1 MRKSL
6 EDIKHMV
13 TDRKYPGLPDE
24 LREFNYYIADSGH
37 CIMAIPE
44 TLLPEAEAN
53 GDLIMFECPIP
64 VKYVLDKGYRKYGN
78 HIVVNVG
85 YSNVLGCDID
95 EKYYEF

>member
-1 MRKSL
+1 
-6 EDIKHMV
+6 MV
-13 TDRKYPGLPDE
+13 RDKKYHGLPDE
-24 LREFNYYIADSGH
+24 LREFNYYISDSGH

-44 TLLPEAEAN
+44 TLLSEAEAN

-64 VKYVLDKGYRKYGN
+64 VKCVLDKGYRKYRN

-85 YSNVLGCDID
+85 YSNALGCDLD